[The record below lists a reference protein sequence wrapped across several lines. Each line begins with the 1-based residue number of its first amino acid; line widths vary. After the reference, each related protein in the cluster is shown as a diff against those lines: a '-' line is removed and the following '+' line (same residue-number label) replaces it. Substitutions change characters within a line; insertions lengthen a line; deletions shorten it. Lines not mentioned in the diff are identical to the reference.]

1 MRERR
6 KREGERASEGRVRE
20 ESNRHD
26 GSRGGDTHT
35 HTHTQAFSAV
45 VMSLFS
51 SSEMIECQR
60 KLPDDFKAPNQ
71 VSFGTIRS
79 LQKRS
84 IFPTK

>member
-1 MRERR
+1 MT
-6 KREGERASEGRVRE
+6 GRGVGI
-20 ESNRHD
+20 H
-26 GSRGGDTHT
+26 THT